1 MDGSKDGGV
10 AHMDKEVLAMAAEE
24 AGIDYGTLSQGDTDI
39 PSPEVSTD
47 ELGNMSVQWLDPA
60 GTSLELRLS
69 SLEAKR
75 DALTCLLTVRKQD
88 GNNSQWKWLLAP
100 RRINLLSSSSV
111 TQLRRELDNSDK
123 RFDWQ
128 QRLDQTIIACYQQI
142 RNASKAIDLSTVT
155 PTKTAWLAAPLLE
168 RGEHTVLFAEGGL
181 GKSLI
186 ALALAIQCAT
196 GKKVLPAIETPDTP
210 TKVLYLDWETGAD
223 VHKRRLDEICA
234 GLGIAPPQDR
244 LYYWRMEFALR
255 EAFADIRAFIAQNQ
269 IGLVVVDSAALAAN
283 GDVNESSTGTDYIK
297 AVRELG
303 NVATLTITHVSKAT
317 LEKDRLRPI
326 GSVYFQNGPRSSW
339 GLVGEQDEMSD
350 TKRNLGLVHV
360 KSNNSSLK
368 KTLSFTLD
376 FSEPEQI
383 KFKAGSVYDS
393 DVVVKHV
400 SKKDRILNLLT
411 HGRWKLQKIGDEL
424 PDIPYNTVK
433 ATVARLVKSGHVMKM
448 GEEYVAVA
456 RSVTPPTQPRT
467 QIGHKPDT
475 SDTTDTPLS
484 LIPTADTSDTT
495 ADTTDTLTTNS
506 NRDTMPFKS
515 IVSQEKENLTKE
527 KEVGDDPSQWWVDG

>member
-1 MDGSKDGGV
+1 MN
-10 AHMDKEVLAMAAEE
+10 KEVLAMAAEE

-39 PSPEVSTD
+39 PSPDVVPD
-47 ELGNMSVQWLDPA
+47 ELGNLSIQWLDPA
-60 GTSLELRLS
+60 GTSLELRVS
-69 SLEAKR
+69 NLETKR
-75 DALTCLLTVRKQD
+75 DALSCLLTVRKKD
-88 GNNSQWKWLLAP
+88 GSGAWKWVLAP
-100 RRINLLSSSSV
+100 RRINLLSSTAM

-123 RFDWQ
+123 RFDWH
-128 QRLDQTIIACYQQI
+128 QRLDQVVIACYQSI
-142 RNASKAIDLSTVT
+142 RSSSKAVDLSTVT

-186 ALALAIQCAT
+186 ALALAVQCAT
-196 GKKVLPAIETPDTP
+196 GKKVLPAVEPPETP

-234 GLGIAPPQDR
+234 GLGMTAPQDR

-255 EAFADIRAFIAQNQ
+255 EAFADIRQFIAQNQ
-269 IGLVVVDSAALAAN
+269 IGLVVIDSAALAAN
-283 GDVNESSTGTDYIK
+283 GDVNESATGTDYIK

-303 NVATLTITHVSKAT
+303 DVATLTITHVSKAT

-339 GLVGEQDEMSD
+339 GLVGEQDELSD

-368 KTLSFTLD
+368 KPLSFTLD

-383 KFKAGSVYDS
+383 KFQSGSVYKSDS
-393 DVVVKHV
+393 VARHL
-400 SKKDRILNLLT
+400 SKRDRILNLLT
-411 HGRWKLQKIGDEL
+411 HGRYSLDSITDEL
-424 PDIPYNTVK
+424 PDVPYNTVK
-433 ATVARLVKSGHVMKM
+433 ATVNRLVKSGHAMQM
-448 GEEYVAVA
+448 GKEYVAVA
-456 RSVTPPTQPRT
+456 RSVAPPTHV
-467 QIGHKPDT
+467 GHTSDT
-475 SDTTDTPLS
+475 SDTINS
-484 LIPTADTSDTT
+484 QRSMIPTADTSSENPDTHS
-495 ADTTDTLTTNS
+495 TNS

-515 IVSQEKENLTKE
+515 IVSQKKENLTKE
-527 KEVGDDPSQWWVDG
+527 RKPDEVAQWWVDG